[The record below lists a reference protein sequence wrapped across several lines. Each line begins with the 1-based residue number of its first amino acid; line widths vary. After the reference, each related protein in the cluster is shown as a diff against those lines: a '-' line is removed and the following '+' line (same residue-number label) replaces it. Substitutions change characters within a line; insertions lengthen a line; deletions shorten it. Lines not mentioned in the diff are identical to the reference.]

1 VEGSMAVLGPSI
13 EVSELTVE
21 IMEVFTE
28 ASETA
33 IAEICNSIYKQNR

>member
-21 IMEVFTE
+21 IMEVFTG

-33 IAEICNSIYKQNR
+33 IAEIYKQN